1 MTWCVKIGTLK
12 GRTIKKIEACFYKS
26 DSGKEP
32 VKVWLIELE
41 REDRRTIGKDIQ
53 KVEFGWPIGM
63 PYSRNLEKG
72 LYEVRSNISDGRIA
86 RVLFCIQRN
95 QMILLHGFIKKT
107 QATPD
112 KDKEI
117 ARKRMKGAKA

>member
-1 MTWCVKIGTLK
+1 MSKLVHL
-12 GRTIKKIEACFYKS
+12 RVRAIKKIEASFYKL

-32 VKVWLIELE
+32 VKEWLIDLD
-41 REDRRTIGKDIQ
+41 REDRRTVGKDIQ

-72 LYEVRSNISDGRIA
+72 LYEVRSNISNGRIA
-86 RVLFCIQRN
+86 RVLFCIQGN

-107 QATPD
+107 QTTPD
-112 KDKEI
+112 KEKEI
-117 ARKRMKGAKA
+117 ARKRMKGTKK

>member
-1 MTWCVKIGTLK
+1 MSKLVHLK
-12 GRTIKKIEACFYKS
+12 VRAIKKIEASFYKL

-32 VKVWLIELE
+32 VKEWLIDLD
-41 REDRRTIGKDIQ
+41 REDRRTVGKDIQ

-86 RVLFCIQRN
+86 RVLFCIQGN

-107 QATPD
+107 QTTPD
-112 KDKEI
+112 KEKEI
-117 ARKRMKGAKA
+117 ARKRMKGAKK